1 MMRQPQSLRNTAE
14 NVRRFAPDAVL
25 WLVLAAVLVFLF
37 APVITTVV
45 FSFNVGVLGKQSATI
60 TGWTTSW
67 FSTAWNDPALR
78 HALSVSLR
86 AAVGASLLSTVIG
99 VAAGYASVRHRGRVV
114 RNILIGLVY
123 LLLVLPEVVLGVSIF
138 LMLSRLNIPLSIL
151 TLIAG
156 HSPFAI
162 AVVSLIV
169 RSRCLALDPN
179 LEEASADLG
188 AKRWQV
194 WRDAILPQLA
204 PAVLA
209 ALILSFT
216 FSFDDLVVSLLLST
230 PTVTTLPV
238 YIYGSVRAGL
248 TPEVYAAA
256 AMLVGATLVML
267 GLTAVSYR
275 FLGAKL
281 GQNARQLP
289 VLGGTA
295 DDDET
300 DTAAPAGEEMAW
312 SQAG

>member
-1 MMRQPQSLRNTAE
+1 MTLQQRMSVRDARGY
-14 NVRRFAPDAVL
+14 VRRFAPDTAL
-25 WLVLAAVLVFLF
+25 WVILAAVLVFLF
-37 APVITTVV
+37 APVVTTVV
-45 FSFNVGVLGKQSATI
+45 YAFNVGVLGKQTPSI

-67 FSTAWNDPALR
+67 FSTAWNDPVLR
-78 HALSVSLR
+78 HALSVSLKV
-86 AAVGASLLSTVIG
+86 AVGASLLSTVVG

-114 RNILIGLVY
+114 RRVLIALVY

-138 LMLSRLNIPLSIL
+138 LLLSRLTIPLSTF

-162 AVVSLIV
+162 AVVSLII

-188 AKRWQV
+188 GRRWQV

-230 PTVTTLPV
+230 PTITTLPV
-238 YIYGSVRAGL
+238 YIYGSIREGL
-248 TPEVYAAA
+248 TPEVYATA
-256 AMLVGATLVML
+256 AMLVGATLVSL
-267 GLTAVSYR
+267 GLAAACYR
-275 FLGAKL
+275 LLGARL
-281 GQNARQLP
+281 GQNTKKP
-289 VLGGTA
+289 SVVGGDL
-295 DDDET
+295 DDAET
-300 DTAAPAGEEMAW
+300 DLASMAGHEEMVW
-312 SQAG
+312 

>member
-1 MMRQPQSLRNTAE
+1 MSLGRPRLLSAAR
-14 NVRRFAPDAVL
+14 NVRRLAPDTAL
-25 WLVLAAVLVFLF
+25 WLILAAVLVFLF

-45 FSFNVGVLGKQSATI
+45 YAFNVGALGKQTPTI

-67 FSTAWNDPALR
+67 FSVAWNDPSIR

-86 AAVGASLLSTVIG
+86 AAVGASLLSTVVGI
-99 VAAGYASVRHRGRVV
+99 AAGYASVRHHGRLV
-114 RNILIGLVY
+114 RSILRALVY

-138 LMLSRLNIPLSIL
+138 LMLSRLNIQLNIL

-162 AVVSLIV
+162 AVVSLII
-169 RSRCLALDPN
+169 RSRCLALDPY

-188 AKRWQV
+188 GKRWQV

-230 PTVTTLPV
+230 PTITTLPV
-238 YIYGSVRAGL
+238 YIFGSIRPGL
-248 TPEVYAAA
+248 TPEVYATA
-256 AMLVGATLVML
+256 AMLVGATLVSL
-267 GLTAVSYR
+267 GLAAASYR
-275 FLGAKL
+275 FLGARL
-281 GQNARQLP
+281 GQNARQVP
-289 VLGGTA
+289 VLGGTT
-295 DDDET
+295 DDPGTET
-300 DTAAPAGEEMAW
+300 PVAAGEELAW
-312 SQAG
+312 SRTA